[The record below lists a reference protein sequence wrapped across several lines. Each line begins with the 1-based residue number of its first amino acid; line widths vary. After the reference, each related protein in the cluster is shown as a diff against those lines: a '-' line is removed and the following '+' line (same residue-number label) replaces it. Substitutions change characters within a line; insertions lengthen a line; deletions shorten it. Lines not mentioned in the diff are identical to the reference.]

1 MATATAEGQQP
12 EGGATK
18 PETGQG
24 APPPPQGKKDDENGA
39 GSPTQVLAD
48 LASERSK
55 RQKLET
61 ELEEL
66 RKKTMTD
73 AEKAVAE
80 AKEEGKKEATL
91 EANRRIVA
99 SEVKAAAGGKLSDPG
114 DAAALLGDLDRFIV
128 KGEVDTKAI
137 AAAIDELVKAK
148 PYLAAGAAKKAAALP
163 GGGKSEAASGSS
175 FNDELRRRIHRGG

>member
-1 MATATAEGQQP
+1 MTTAAAEGTAA
-12 EGGATK
+12 GAATEK
-18 PETGQG
+18 PETGPP
-24 APPPPQGKKDDENGA
+24 ATPPPNGKKDDENGA

-48 LASERSK
+48 LASERGK

-66 RKKTMTD
+66 RKKTMTE
-73 AEKAVAE
+73 AEKAVAA
-80 AKEEGKKEATL
+80 AKEEGRKEATL

-137 AAAIDELVKAK
+137 AAAIDELVKSK
-148 PYLAAGAAKKAAALP
+148 PYLAAAGGKKPAALP

-175 FNDELRRRIHRGG
+175 FNDELRRRIHRGS